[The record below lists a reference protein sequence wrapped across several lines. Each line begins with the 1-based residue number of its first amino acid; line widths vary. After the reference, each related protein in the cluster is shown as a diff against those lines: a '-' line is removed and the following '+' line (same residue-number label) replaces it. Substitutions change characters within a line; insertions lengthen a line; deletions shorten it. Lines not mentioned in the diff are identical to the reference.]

1 MKNKFIYLIVSTIF
15 FSLVYSFIR
24 PRNFHGFNKIQDK
37 IQDVLVSEETDII
50 EPFYAPYLDK
60 KEKEKEKEKE
70 KDEVKKE
77 VKENVLEEKEKIYNP
92 SWWQHYLDSLYFSV
106 ITSCLLGYG
115 DIYPITNM
123 SKIIVSLQ
131 GFITLFLI

>member
-50 EPFYAPYLDK
+50 EPFYATYLDK
-60 KEKEKEKEKE
+60 KEKEKE

-77 VKENVLEEKEKIYNP
+77 VKENVLEEKEKIYN
-92 SWWQHYLDSLYFSV
+92 
-106 ITSCLLGYG
+106 
-115 DIYPITNM
+115 
-123 SKIIVSLQ
+123 
-131 GFITLFLI
+131 